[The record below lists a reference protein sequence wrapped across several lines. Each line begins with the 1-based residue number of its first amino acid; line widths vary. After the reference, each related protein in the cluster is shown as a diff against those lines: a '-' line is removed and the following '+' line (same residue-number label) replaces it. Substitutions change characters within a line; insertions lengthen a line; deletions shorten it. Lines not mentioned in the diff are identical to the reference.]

1 MTRFHA
7 GLTATFTAVAGMAL
21 VLGTAAPAAAKSCVL
36 AGGEAT
42 MVTDGLARFMAN
54 AALENSIKA
63 KGLKPAGAVKMT
75 CTPSLAST
83 HCIAR
88 QKACK

>member
-7 GLTATFTAVAGMAL
+7 GLMAAFIAMAGTAL
-21 VLGTAAPAAAKSCVL
+21 VLGTATPASAKSCVL

-63 KGLKPAGAVKMT
+63 KGLKPAGAVKLT
-75 CTPSLAST
+75 CTPGLAST
-83 HCIAR
+83 HCVAR